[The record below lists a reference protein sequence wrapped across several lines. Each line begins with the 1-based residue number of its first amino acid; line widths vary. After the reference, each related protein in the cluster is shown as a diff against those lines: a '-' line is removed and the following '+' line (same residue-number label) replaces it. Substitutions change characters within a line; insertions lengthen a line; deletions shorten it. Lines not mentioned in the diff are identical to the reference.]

1 MRVGVDA
8 RACVGYLLELARL
21 QISPR
26 ALNLN
31 STVATGSSSIFCSVG
46 KSSASRNDSCMEA
59 GKQKDMSQAH
69 TQGVL
74 VSHLQEVHYGIEHWH
89 AGELV

>member
-46 KSSASRNDSCMEA
+46 KSSLGALSERFLHGGWKTEGHVTSTHA
-59 GKQKDMSQAH
+59 RS
-69 TQGVL
+69 
-74 VSHLQEVHYGIEHWH
+74 VSLSFTGSTLWY
-89 AGELV
+89 